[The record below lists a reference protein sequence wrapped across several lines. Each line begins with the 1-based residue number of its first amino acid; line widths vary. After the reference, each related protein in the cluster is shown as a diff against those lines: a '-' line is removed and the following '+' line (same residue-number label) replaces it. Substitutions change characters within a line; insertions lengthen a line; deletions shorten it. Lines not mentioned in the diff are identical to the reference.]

1 MILRKPYYFFILG
14 KRISHEKYLIN
25 CKQNNTI
32 FIKIFYTLQLIVSR
46 SNIFIND
53 PIECDIQ
60 VQRILRS
67 NYDHLSNQTSRS
79 IKIILYCFKQNLSYF
94 KKILCS
100 AGSLHFITSF
110 VNSNWLIQIFNL
122 SRSTY

>member
-14 KRISHEKYLIN
+14 KPISHEKYLIN
-25 CKQNNTI
+25 GKQNNTI

-53 PIECDIQ
+53 PIKCDIQ
-60 VQRILRS
+60 VQGILRS
-67 NYDHLSNQTSRS
+67 NHDHLSNQTSRS

-100 AGSLHFITSF
+100 AGSLHSITSF